1 MSTQW
6 SQRFS
11 DKFHV
16 VLPPDVIDW
25 LDGPLRQ
32 SLDFAQPG
40 EFSEPLD
47 PESILDPSTS
57 VVWGGQMLPDT
68 LPLLDNGCGDVLCL
82 RFGRDRRVSELVR
95 WAHEGGHWQP
105 FGNTLAEAILC
116 DIASSRSRGGLADPE
131 RIDDAERAC
140 ERWAVDWTMRST
152 GLSLK
157 WGDPY
162 EGDTLSV
169 FRCLV
174 DAGVSEVAA
183 RSAFC
188 RASLTSGLEKKC
200 MEIGGGQIANELG
213 VEWPVMATWLF
224 DTARVPNAH
233 REGLRRI
240 LDIPIEQIML
250 QDWPRASREAQR
262 VCELRPDLAWPY
274 AILGWAAER
283 EMDVARAMES
293 YVAGL
298 KALKTSL
305 EYVGNRFVPERLRH
319 LQSESDAHNTTDP
332 YLEAALAPITDSTWP
347 SNLRHFWMREA
358 QNAEERGDHDRAYR
372 CYYSAGWDDFMSDDM
387 EQVLD
392 GLVRS
397 ADAAGYTAL
406 SRIAKHH
413 LTSLVVFKRCT
424 AVEPASRA
432 PGRSRLGTFLSRL
445 FGSRQTPAI

>member
-1 MSTQW
+1 M
-6 SQRFS
+6 
-11 DKFHV
+11 
-16 VLPPDVIDW
+16 
-25 LDGPLRQ
+25 
-32 SLDFAQPG
+32 
-40 EFSEPLD
+40 
-47 PESILDPSTS
+47 
-57 VVWGGQMLPDT
+57 
-68 LPLLDNGCGDVLCL
+68 C
-82 RFGRDRRVSELVR
+82 
-95 WAHEGGHWQP
+95 
-105 FGNTLAEAILC
+105 
-116 DIASSRSRGGLADPE
+116 
-131 RIDDAERAC
+131 
-140 ERWAVDWTMRST
+140 ST
-152 GLSLK
+152 GPSLK

-200 MEIGGGQIANELG
+200 MEIGGEQIANELS

-224 DTARVPNAH
+224 DTARVPDAH
-233 REGLRRI
+233 REGLGRI
-240 LDIPIEQIML
+240 LDMPIEQIML

-262 VCELRPDLAWPY
+262 VRELRPDLAWPY

-293 YVAGL
+293 YAAGL
-298 KALKTSL
+298 RALKTSL
-305 EYVGNRFVPERLRH
+305 EYMPYVGSRFVAERLRH
-319 LQSESDAHNTTDP
+319 LRSESGAHNTTDP
-332 YLEAALAPITDSTWP
+332 YLEAALAPITDATWP
-347 SNLRHFWMREA
+347 FNLRHFWMREA
-358 QNAEERGDHDRAYR
+358 QNAGERGDHDRAYR
-372 CYYSAGWDDFMSDDM
+372 CYYNAGWDDFMSNDM

-406 SRIAKHH
+406 SLIAKHH
-413 LTSLVVFKRCT
+413 LASLAEFKRLT

-445 FGSRQTPAI
+445 FGSRQTPAT